1 MKYGWEFPA
10 QIFVIMVVFTY
21 AVICP
26 VILPFGTLY
35 FGFSLI
41 VYKKQILY
49 VYQPVY
55 ESGGAMFPG
64 ALQKTVFS
72 LALGQLTFIGY
83 LFTRKALFQGL
94 FLFPLP
100 FATIWIMKFF
110 DENYASKFLKV
121 RCFLALVFWLIFLTL
136 PLLSRVID
144 AVKLGTRTRV

>member
-1 MKYGWEFPA
+1 
-10 QIFVIMVVFTY
+10 
-21 AVICP
+21 
-26 VILPFGTLY
+26 
-35 FGFSLI
+35 
-41 VYKKQILY
+41 
-49 VYQPVY
+49 
-55 ESGGAMFPG
+55 MFPG

>member
-1 MKYGWEFPA
+1 MIYLPTDRTFLLLSLMKYGWEFPA
-10 QIFVIMVVFTY
+10 QIFVIMIVFTY

-26 VILPFGTLY
+26 VILPFGALY

-49 VYQPVY
+49 VYQPVF

-64 ALQKTVFS
+64 ALQKTLFA

-100 FATIWIMKFF
+100 FATFWGM
-110 DENYASKFLKV
+110 NYFHEYYGSKFRKKNVLFILPC
-121 RCFLALVFWLIFLTL
+121 RCLFWLA
-136 PLLSRVID
+136 S
-144 AVKLGTRTRV
+144 